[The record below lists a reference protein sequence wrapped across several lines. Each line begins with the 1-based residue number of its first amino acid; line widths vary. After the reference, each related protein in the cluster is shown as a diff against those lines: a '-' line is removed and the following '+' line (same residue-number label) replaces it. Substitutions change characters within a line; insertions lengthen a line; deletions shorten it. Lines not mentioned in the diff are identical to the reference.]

1 MKNSILFLS
10 VLFTSI
16 SFAQELATN
25 KNGKIFNPE
34 SGDWGLSIE
43 ATPFINFAADLVHIG
58 AGKTEDAP
66 TFNGLNDQAPTW
78 AISGKYFIAN
88 DRAIRASLRLNAKRD
103 RQTSEIIYDPNATAT
118 NWPNNQ
124 STDFTKDVFKT
135 NDWAI
140 ALGGGYE
147 WRKGTR
153 RLQGYY
159 GAECIIA
166 LSNRSNRYSY
176 AYDLLAPDTDPATA
190 DNLRDY
196 TTDFGQITD
205 VPGEYISRQTSF
217 KNGMTVAL
225 GVRGFVGV
233 EFFVAPKISLGGE
246 FGWGLGI
253 AHTGRAT
260 TTEEGID
267 YLEDDGTSIVGGTVV
282 ENVKSKGGN
291 RSTQF
296 FIGSDRENSGADP
309 SKLWMNSFS
318 PAGNLSLNFY
328 F

>member
-166 LSNRSNRYSY
+166 LSIEVTDIVMHMTSSLLILIPQRLIIFETTLPTLDKLQTYQENTFLVRLRSRM
-176 AYDLLAPDTDPATA
+176 
-190 DNLRDY
+190 
-196 TTDFGQITD
+196 
-205 VPGEYISRQTSF
+205 E
-217 KNGMTVAL
+217 
-225 GVRGFVGV
+225 
-233 EFFVAPKISLGGE
+233 
-246 FGWGLGI
+246 
-253 AHTGRAT
+253 
-260 TTEEGID
+260 
-267 YLEDDGTSIVGGTVV
+267 
-282 ENVKSKGGN
+282 
-291 RSTQF
+291 
-296 FIGSDRENSGADP
+296 
-309 SKLWMNSFS
+309 
-318 PAGNLSLNFY
+318 
-328 F
+328 